1 MDGLCKWKA
10 KIPDGTFHSDRP
22 FTIYIK
28 SSNKRP
34 FRISVPSH
42 SLILCT
48 SNETT
53 KDVHSFRHALLD
65 FYIVLVYDHVEH
77 VKY

>member
-1 MDGLCKWKA
+1 MYEVIETMVVYHLNGETGPSTVCANQWKA

-34 FRISVPSH
+34 LPFSH
-42 SLILCT
+42 FVD
-48 SNETT
+48 E
-53 KDVHSFRHALLD
+53 
-65 FYIVLVYDHVEH
+65 
-77 VKY
+77 

>member
-1 MDGLCKWKA
+1 MVVYHLNGETGPSTVCANQWKA

-34 FRISVPSH
+34 LPFSH
-42 SLILCT
+42 FVD
-48 SNETT
+48 E
-53 KDVHSFRHALLD
+53 
-65 FYIVLVYDHVEH
+65 
-77 VKY
+77 